1 MNFTAIDFETANEQ
15 RTSPCSIGLASYKDG
30 KLVDKVYYLIR
41 PHEMRFMPINIGI
54 HGIRPSMVKDSPEFP
69 EIWRRISHFF
79 EGGLIAAHNASFDI
93 SVLRKTAELYGIELP
108 SFNYICTMRLSKS
121 FYPGLPDAKL
131 NTVNDYLG
139 YSFTH
144 HDALYDALA
153 CGNILNSICSE
164 LNSQDIDQVCSLTG
178 VCLGR
183 VCGCSYG
190 PCNSSGRATKTS
202 WRAFSYERPCKDSNI
217 KPYAFKGQTVVFTG
231 RLNTLS
237 REEAVDIVKRH
248 GGSVGSYVSKSTTLL
263 VTNLKYA
270 ENLKRE
276 DMSTKL
282 KKAMDYNE
290 KGARIKLMDEEEF
303 LSFGS

>member
-1 MNFTAIDFETANEQ
+1 MNFTAIDFETANEK
-15 RTSPCSIGLASYKDG
+15 RTSPCSIGLASYRDG
-30 KLVDKVYYLIR
+30 QLVDKAYFLIR

-54 HGIRPSMVKDSPEFP
+54 HGIRPSMVKDMPEFP
-69 EIWRRISHFF
+69 EIWDKIKCFF
-79 EGGLIAAHNASFDI
+79 DCGLIAAHNASFDI
-93 SVLRKTAELYGIELP
+93 SVLRRTAELYGIDLP
-108 SFNYICTMRLSKS
+108 PFDYICTVRLAKS

-164 LNSQDIDQVCSLTG
+164 LHSQDITTISSLTG
-178 VCLGR
+178 VYPGR
-183 VCGCSYG
+183 VCGSSYS
-190 PCNSSGRATKTS
+190 PCCSSGRPQKTS
-202 WRAFSYERPCKDSNI
+202 SRAFFYESTPKDSCL
-217 KPYAFKGQTVVFTG
+217 KPGAFKNQVVVFTG
-231 RLNTLS
+231 KLDSLS
-237 REEAVDIVKRH
+237 RDEAADIVRHH
-248 GGSVGSYVSKSTTLL
+248 GGSVEGYVTKQTTLL

-270 ENLKRE
+270 ESLQRE

-282 KKAMDYNE
+282 RKVMDYNE
-290 KGARIKLMDEEEF
+290 KGAGIILLDEKEF